1 MERKPNFYR
10 LLGLS
15 KDATPE
21 EIRRAYHEAVLR
33 LHPDVNINPGD
44 TELFL
49 GIQNAFEV
57 LSDPHLRVE
66 YDRDLPPHE
75 HKKPINLEVLYSQS
89 RLLRSDEPQLIYALI
104 SLIPAE
110 DSTTQTT
117 LPLNICLVLDRSTSM
132 QGERLDNLKKTAIRL
147 ARELKEKGSLSIV
160 TFSDRAEVLLPS
172 GANREIWEIES
183 AIHLL
188 QSAGGTEIFQGL
200 KAAVAEVYRRLDN
213 SAVNHIVLV
222 TDGRTYGDEQASLEL
237 ANIAARRGVAITC
250 LGIGSEWNDVFLDKL
265 ATASG
270 GSSAYVA
277 DSDEIEKNLQDII
290 KNLSQ
295 SLVSEVALHGRS
307 NPNVELT
314 CAFRLHPK
322 TGELLKHD
330 PIYLGNL
337 PNNGNLDILL
347 EFLVHPSHEKHE
359 RVNLFSGRINYQ
371 YVHNLNSLDSM
382 FINLNREHGVMP
394 TEEKPPEAIVRAV
407 ERLTLYRMQETA
419 YLDINAGNLEPAIER
434 LEYLASRLVS
444 IDELELS
451 KTILDEVAN
460 LKKGLSISASSKK
473 RIKYGTRA
481 LLLSGGQNIHLP

>member
-1 MERKPNFYR
+1 
-10 LLGLS
+10 
-15 KDATPE
+15 
-21 EIRRAYHEAVLR
+21 
-33 LHPDVNINPGD
+33 
-44 TELFL
+44 
-49 GIQNAFEV
+49 
-57 LSDPHLRVE
+57 
-66 YDRDLPPHE
+66 
-75 HKKPINLEVLYSQS
+75 
-89 RLLRSDEPQLIYALI
+89 
-104 SLIPAE
+104 
-110 DSTTQTT
+110 
-117 LPLNICLVLDRSTSM
+117 
-132 QGERLDNLKKTAIRL
+132 
-147 ARELKEKGSLSIV
+147 
-160 TFSDRAEVLLPS
+160 
-172 GANREIWEIES
+172 
-183 AIHLL
+183 
-188 QSAGGTEIFQGL
+188 
-200 KAAVAEVYRRLDN
+200 
-213 SAVNHIVLV
+213 NHIVLV

-250 LGIGSEWNDVFLDKL
+250 LGFGSEWNDVFLDKL
-265 ATASG
+265 ATATG

-277 DSDEIEKNLQDII
+277 DSDEIDKNLQDII
-290 KNLSQ
+290 QNLSQ
-295 SLVSEVALHGRS
+295 SLVSEVALHGKS

-314 CAFRLHPK
+314 CAFRLPPK
-322 TGELLKHD
+322 TGELRKHD
-330 PIYLGNL
+330 PIYLGSL
-337 PNNGNLDILL
+337 PSNGNLDILL

-382 FINLNREHGVMP
+382 FINLNREYGVMP